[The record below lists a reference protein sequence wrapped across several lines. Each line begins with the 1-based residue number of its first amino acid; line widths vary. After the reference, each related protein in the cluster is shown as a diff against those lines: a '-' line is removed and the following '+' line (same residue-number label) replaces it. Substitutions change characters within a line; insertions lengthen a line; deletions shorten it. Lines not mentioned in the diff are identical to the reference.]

1 MTLPRQHDL
10 WQRLLSYRV
19 LDAAWE
25 KVRANGGCSGGD
37 NVTIPQF
44 QAGAGRR
51 LADLA
56 RAVEKGEWSPAPYR
70 RVEIPKRKGGVR
82 TLRIPSLIDRVLH
95 SAIAAVLTPVL
106 EPQFEEGSF
115 AYRPG
120 RSVKQAVRAI
130 EHWRDAGYWHVI
142 EADIVG
148 YFDAVRH
155 DQLLAKL
162 EAALEGWPG
171 GAQITDL
178 VAHILLHQALD
189 CGIEGKGLAQG
200 SPLSPLLANLYLDA
214 LDEEIHGRGI
224 RIVRFADDFVVLCK
238 RRKSAEAALEEVEAT
253 LTAHGLEL
261 HPGGTRVLDFDR
273 GFEFLGHLF
282 VRSMVMQQVS
292 DPEEDMVSLLRGVA
306 EADTALAEEISTE
319 VDAGYDRGDR
329 VLYVTEPGRRVG
341 LRNLSFSVTN
351 KAGEEIAGIAHARVD
366 RIEIGPGA
374 SADWAAVEWALGSET
389 ELVLVDGRGRL
400 TGRVSPPTTGPAE
413 LHLAQ
418 AAAVMDEGLRCELVR
433 RLVEARIRNQRTQ
446 LFRLNRRPRN
456 PQVTVALAAMGRH
469 LRKLP
474 HAGDVAALR
483 GLEGVA
489 AAEYWPALGLLTR
502 GAEAPFRRQ
511 RPAHTA
517 LNAALNYLAAL
528 LERDCYAATLAAG
541 LHPGFGLLHTPRDRA
556 DAAVFDLME
565 PFRAP
570 LAEGL
575 AAFLFN
581 AKRLRG
587 KMFTPT
593 DSGLVRISTAGR
605 RALIT
610 GYEQALAKRVN
621 APGRKVRLAWR
632 PMMRRQAQDMARACR
647 KADPTLFRPYLM
659 EA

>member
-1 MTLPRQHDL
+1 MTLPPKYNL
-10 WQRLLSYRV
+10 WQKLLSYRV

-25 KVRANGGCSGGD
+25 KTRANGGCSGGD
-37 NVTIPQF
+37 NVSIAQF
-44 QAGAGRR
+44 QSGAGRR

-56 RAVEKGEWSPAPYR
+56 RALETGEWTASAYR
-70 RVEIPKRKGGVR
+70 AVQVPKRKGGHR

-95 SAIAAVLTPVL
+95 GAIAAVLTPVL
-106 EPQFEEGSF
+106 EPQFEEASF

-130 EHWRDAGYWHVI
+130 ERWRDAGYWHVI

-155 DQLLAKL
+155 DQLLTKL
-162 EAALEGWPG
+162 ETALNGWPG
-171 GAQITDL
+171 AADITGL
-178 VAHILLHQALD
+178 VAHILIDQAVV
-189 CGIEGKGLAQG
+189 CGVEGKGVPQG

-238 RRKSAEAALEEVEAT
+238 RRKTAEAALEEVTQVLAE
-253 LTAHGLEL
+253 HGLDL
-261 HPGGTRVLDFDR
+261 HPGGTRILDFDR

-282 VRSMVMQQVS
+282 VRSMVVQRVS
-292 DPEEDMVSLLRGVA
+292 DPEEDMVSLLRDVA
-306 EADTALAEEISTE
+306 KDDADLAQKISTE
-319 VDAGYDRGDR
+319 TAAGYDRGDR

-341 LRNLSFSVTN
+341 LRNLSFAVVN
-351 KAGEEIAGIAHARVD
+351 KQGDEIAGIAHSRVD

-374 SADWAAVEWALGSET
+374 CADWSAVECALSSDT

-400 TGRVSPPTTGPAE
+400 TGRISPPITGPAE

-418 AAAVMDEGLRCELVR
+418 AAAVMDGPLRCELVR

-446 LFRLNRRPRN
+446 LFRLNRRQQN
-456 PQVTVALAAMGRH
+456 AQVTVALAAMGRH

-474 HAGDVAALR
+474 QAEDVATLR
-483 GLEGVA
+483 GLEGAV
-489 AAEYWPALGLLTR
+489 AAEYWPALGVLTK
-502 GAEAPFRRQ
+502 GAEQPFRRQ
-511 RPAHTA
+511 RPAGTA

-528 LERDCYAATLAAG
+528 LARDAYSATVAAG
-541 LHPGFGLLHTPRDRA
+541 LHPGFGLLHAPRDRA
-556 DAAVFDLME
+556 DAAVYDIME

-575 AAFLFN
+575 ASFLFN
-581 AKRLRG
+581 AKRLRPE
-587 KMFTPT
+587 MFTPT
-593 DSGLVRISTAGR
+593 DKGLVRISTAGR
-605 RALIT
+605 RALIA
-610 GYEQALAKRVN
+610 GYEQAVAKRVN
-621 APGRKVRLAWR
+621 APGRKIRLAWR
-632 PMMRRQAQDMARACR
+632 PMMRRQAQDLAKACR
-647 KADPTLFRPYLM
+647 RTDATLFHPYLM